1 VGKDSALA
9 LHEVRSAGQVE
20 ITGLLNHGERNRQ
33 ASGDAWHQYDL
44 ITKSGPNDM
53 RYEAVWPDAWTGRS
67 PGERQYRTG

>member
-33 ASGDAWHQYDL
+33 ASGSVEQAGRTLQARDRWFARTCPHQVLRLDGLY
-44 ITKSGPNDM
+44 N
-53 RYEAVWPDAWTGRS
+53 R
-67 PGERQYRTG
+67 